1 MDNLEPHIEKRVLES
16 FARQKLMTLY
26 GAKITGIAKGY
37 LEITVLPEA
46 FLLRT
51 AGNFHG
57 GVIAALAD
65 SAAGYAA
72 TTLQSEDASFLT
84 VEFKINFLN
93 QARGEKLTAKARILK
108 NGKTLTISQAD
119 IFTVSDDTE
128 KLVATAL
135 VTLIKANK

>member
-1 MDNLEPHIEKRVLES
+1 MDDLEAHIEKRTLES

-26 GAKITGIAKGY
+26 GAKITGIFKGY
-37 LEITVLPEA
+37 LEITVLPHE

-72 TTLQSEDASFLT
+72 TTLQAEDTSFLT

-93 QARGEKLTAKARILK
+93 QARGEKLIAKAAVLK
-108 NGKTLTISQAD
+108 NGKTLTVSQAN
-119 IFTVSDDTE
+119 IFTESNGAE